1 MRTRL
6 RSAIVALLAAGALV
20 AAPTAAGAAGHTPSA
35 YNSDLA
41 ELRASI
47 AQYHNT
53 DHAMADGYLP
63 PEEGTLLDAC
73 FTLPDAGMGVHWADW
88 SLYDT
93 TAEVG
98 APELLVYEPMRNGG
112 LRLVAV
118 EYIVPQAEW
127 DAEHDDPPMLFD
139 RVMQVVAPPGTAPFY
154 ALHAWVFKHNPWGMH
169 ADFNP
174 DVTCEHWEG

>member
-6 RSAIVALLAAGALV
+6 KGALVALLAAGALL
-20 AAPTAAGAAGHTPSA
+20 AAPTAAGAAGPSE
-35 YNSDLA
+35 YHRDLA
-41 ELRASI
+41 TLRASI
-47 AQYHNT
+47 APYHNT
-53 DHAMADGYLP
+53 DQAMADGYLP

-93 TAEVG
+93 TVDVAH
-98 APELLVYEPMRNGG
+98 PELLVYEPMRNGR

-127 DAEHDDPPMLFD
+127 DAEHDGPPVLFD
-139 RVMQVVAPPGTAPFY
+139 EEMHVVAPPGTAPFY

-174 DVTCEHWEG
+174 TVTCQYWEG